1 MSQPRNNNSMDS
13 QVNNSNILD
22 EINLSDSVVLEN
34 KKNIYGNIR
43 ILYEN

>member
-13 QVNNSNILD
+13 QVNNNNILD
-22 EINLSDSVVLEN
+22 ELNLSDSVVLEN

>member
-1 MSQPRNNNSMDS
+1 MDS

-22 EINLSDSVVLEN
+22 ELNLSDSVVLEN

-43 ILYEN
+43 IIYEN